1 MFVLV
6 CTHTVFTKRVHITLE
21 TGKVKRDLVAV
32 LAHLFSPGPI
42 SISLLSKAQHTGV
55 ATRGREV
62 SVHVL
67 GAQ

>member
-1 MFVLV
+1 V
-6 CTHTVFTKRVHITLE
+6 
-21 TGKVKRDLVAV
+21 
-32 LAHLFSPGPI
+32 SPDEEACIGGN
-42 SISLLSKAQHTGV
+42 KAQHTGV